1 MPARKFTPPCTPC
14 HQPLSSTV
22 SSSFLTF
29 HLFAT
34 AFRSLSLRCPT
45 ERFYAK
51 ALFEKFAK
59 LAHVCVSACVSVAV
73 MCVCVCV
80 CACAAQS
87 SRCWGNSNR
96 EYLRT
101 SHATL
106 PANKPK
112 AANTNLI
119 RAQHE
124 QRESR
129 TRGGRRASG
138 RGGGGVSM
146 FVNILHRL
154 MMLPNSWQFSVSLA
168 AGAANSTK
176 SFATNQAQAT
186 GQGPYQIFTCF
197 CQHSASLTSSLSS
210 SFFSLFFPT
219 SSTANIFLCVCV
231 CLPY

>member
-101 SHATL
+101 SHAAL

-138 RGGGGVSM
+138 RGSGFYVREYFAS
-146 FVNILHRL
+146 FDDAAK
-154 MMLPNSWQFSVSLA
+154 QLA
-168 AGAANSTK
+168 V
-176 SFATNQAQAT
+176 QR
-186 GQGPYQIFTCF
+186 
-197 CQHSASLTSSLSS
+197 
-210 SFFSLFFPT
+210 FFSRGHSKF
-219 SSTANIFLCVCV
+219 NKIIRN
-231 CLPY
+231 